1 MMYVGTS
8 LGRCLRSLLIG
19 EVSEAEVLIIITRT
33 ASQNLEQFISVVKTY
48 YEEGNFS
55 VNSPELYDLTVKT
68 WDEVEE
74 LATALYKSGK
84 IHQPRNFVGLGG
96 RFLHTELSNDIWVEV
111 TPKSRNTTPAVMQ
124 AYEQYKL
131 LDSLTQ

>member
-33 ASQNLEQFISVVKTY
+33 SSQNLEQFISVVKTY

-84 IHQPRNFVGLGG
+84 IHQPRNFVDLGG
-96 RFLHTELSNDIWVEV
+96 RFLHPELSNDIWVEV

>member
-74 LATALYKSGK
+74 LATTLYKSGK
-84 IHQPRNFVGLGG
+84 IHQPRNFVGLGS
-96 RFLHTELSNDIWVEV
+96 RFLHPELSNDIWVEV

>member
-8 LGRCLRSLLIG
+8 LGRCLRSLLLG

-33 ASQNLEQFISVVKTY
+33 SSQNVEQFISVVKTY

-55 VNSPELYDLTVKT
+55 VHSPELYDLTVKT
-68 WDEVEE
+68 WDEVEK
-74 LATALYKSGK
+74 LATDLYKGGK
-84 IHQPRNFVGLGG
+84 IHQPRNFVSLGG
-96 RFLHTELSNDIWVEV
+96 RFIHPELSNDIWVEV
-111 TPKSRNTTPAVMQ
+111 APKSRNTTPAVMQ